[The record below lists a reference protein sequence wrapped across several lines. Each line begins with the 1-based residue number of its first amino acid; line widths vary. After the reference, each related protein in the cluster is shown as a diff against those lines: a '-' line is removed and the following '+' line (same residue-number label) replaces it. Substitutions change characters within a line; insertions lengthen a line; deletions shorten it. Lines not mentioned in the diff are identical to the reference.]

1 MRRARR
7 RCPPPQFKVEGR
19 AGVSPLS
26 VVNSMTATEPG
37 YKQTLTFLVYE
48 LCPMRQ
54 WAKLQL
60 IGPVAIF
67 CAVVAAEAA
76 MYALAQSPSSE
87 ALWYINV
94 ELFGAFRRSHHFLS
108 SQIDV
113 PYLQFLVALPLI
125 CLALVGLAAKNRLM
139 LAISSN
145 LSFVYAS
152 FLVYSWFNI
161 ANAPRTASLA
171 AVAIPTGPDFY
182 MYLILLGSALVSFFI
197 SHVVYF
203 GALRARP

>member
-1 MRRARR
+1 
-7 RCPPPQFKVEGR
+7 
-19 AGVSPLS
+19 
-26 VVNSMTATEPG
+26 
-37 YKQTLTFLVYE
+37 
-48 LCPMRQ
+48 MRQ

-161 ANAPRTASLA
+161 ANAPRAASLA
-171 AVAIPTGPDFY
+171 TVAAPSAGPDFY
-182 MYLILLGSALVSFFI
+182 MFLILLGSALISFLI
-197 SHVVYF
+197 SHVVYI
-203 GALRARP
+203 GAMRARP